1 MSANAY
7 VLKEIF
13 NKLDAIGIHQGL
25 ILSKLEKLEGKSLE
39 EKGKEWQDR
48 FPNSAEHS
56 PWALKKKEAEN
67 QLKERIV
74 KQQIEAIQ
82 SEKVSKPEILGVSIE
97 DFGKYLQE
105 MNEEKAIEI
114 SDELF
119 TKISK
124 K

>member
-13 NKLDAIGIHQGL
+13 
-25 ILSKLEKLEGKSLE
+25 EKLNVLTLQHFEVLAEIKKLQT
-39 EKGKEWQDR
+39 KGDAWGSVNKENT
-48 FPNSAEHS
+48 PS
-56 PWALKKKEAEN
+56 PWSLKKKEAED

-74 KQQIEAIQ
+74 KQQIEVIRN
-82 SEKVSKPEILGVSIE
+82 EKASKPEILGVSIE

-114 SDELF
+114 LDELF

>member
-1 MSANAY
+1 MSANTY

-13 NKLDAIGIHQGL
+13 EKLNAIQLQQNLILQKLD
-25 ILSKLEKLEGKSLE
+25 EKSLK
-39 EKGKEWQDR
+39 EKTEDWQR
-48 FPNSAEHS
+48 GFSKPEPS
-56 PWALKKKEAEN
+56 PWALKKKEVED

-82 SEKVSKPEILGVSIE
+82 SEKDSKSEILGVSIE
-97 DFGKYLQE
+97 DFAKYLQE

-114 SDELF
+114 LDDVF
-119 TKISK
+119 DKISK

>member
-13 NKLDAIGIHQGL
+13 EKLNAIQLQQNLILQKLD
-25 ILSKLEKLEGKSLE
+25 EKSLK
-39 EKGKEWQDR
+39 EKIENWQHG
-48 FPNSAEHS
+48 FSNSAEPS
-56 PWALKKKEAEN
+56 PWALKKKEAED
-67 QLKERIV
+67 QLKERIA

-82 SEKVSKPEILGVSIE
+82 SEKALKPEILGVSIE

-114 SDELF
+114 LDELF

>member
-25 ILSKLEKLEGKSLE
+25 ILSKLEKLEAKSLE
-39 EKGKEWQDR
+39 EKGKEWQNR
-48 FPNSAEHS
+48 FPNSAEPS

-97 DFGKYLQE
+97 DFRKYLQE

-114 SDELF
+114 LDELF